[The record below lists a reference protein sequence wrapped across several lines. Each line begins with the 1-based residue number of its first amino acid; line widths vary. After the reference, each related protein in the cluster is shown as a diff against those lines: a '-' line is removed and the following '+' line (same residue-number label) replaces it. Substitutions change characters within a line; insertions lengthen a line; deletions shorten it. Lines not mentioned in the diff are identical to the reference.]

1 MHSEPSQAST
11 VELFPVR
18 KRAPSQMQ
26 DWVENGLLGKGLKYT
41 VLFPFYKLW
50 EENTQPKNF
59 CDIVF
64 EKANGRGETVSR
76 TSV

>member
-1 MHSEPSQAST
+1 
-11 VELFPVR
+11 
-18 KRAPSQMQ
+18 MQ
-26 DWVENGLLGKGLKYT
+26 DWVENRVLGKGLKYT